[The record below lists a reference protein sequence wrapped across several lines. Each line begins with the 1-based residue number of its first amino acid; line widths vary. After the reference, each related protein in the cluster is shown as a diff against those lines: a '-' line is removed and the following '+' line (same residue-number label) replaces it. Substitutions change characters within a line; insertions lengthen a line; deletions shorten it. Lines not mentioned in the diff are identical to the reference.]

1 MDNSRPMRESSE
13 KVVGLDAI
21 ASLLAPERAS
31 GAKVAQCHGV
41 FDIVHPGHIQHL
53 QEAAS
58 QADVLVVTI
67 TSDRYVNR
75 GPGRPVFGEKLR
87 ASTLAALEF
96 VKFVV
101 IVDFPEATEA
111 IEVIKPD
118 VYAKGSDYADA
129 KKDLTGKIE
138 TETDAVV
145 RHGGKIYFTAGDVY
159 SSSNL
164 ANRFFSS
171 LEPDAEQF
179 LSEMRQHFSSDDVLD
194 VIDLVS
200 SKSVLVIG
208 ETIIDHYTYSIPLAK
223 APREFI
229 LAAKA
234 LEDEVFA
241 GGSAAVAN
249 HVAGIAK
256 NVTLVSIF
264 GSDEYSGFTESRLA
278 SNVELKSII
287 CPGRPTTR
295 KQRFLDPN
303 FYTKMFEIQ
312 YIDDSELEPELDRQL
327 LEILAYELPRHDIV
341 LVSDFGHG
349 MMSKAARE
357 LVSSSEGFVGV
368 NTQTNSAN
376 YGYNTIDRYQRANYV
391 SIDLPELQLAARDK
405 HSDPALL
412 ASDMAEKLHAEGFM
426 VTMGREGSV
435 YTFDGGEQLSTPAFS
450 HRILDRVGAG
460 DAFFAISAPCV
471 AVGAPAELVGFIGN
485 CAGAMAVEIVGNRV
499 PIDPVGLK
507 KFVVRLL
514 K

>member
-1 MDNSRPMRESSE
+1 
-13 KVVGLDAI
+13 
-21 ASLLAPERAS
+21 
-31 GAKVAQCHGV
+31 
-41 FDIVHPGHIQHL
+41 
-53 QEAAS
+53 
-58 QADVLVVTI
+58 
-67 TSDRYVNR
+67 
-75 GPGRPVFGEKLR
+75 
-87 ASTLAALEF
+87 
-96 VKFVV
+96 
-101 IVDFPEATEA
+101 
-111 IEVIKPD
+111 
-118 VYAKGSDYADA
+118 
-129 KKDLTGKIE
+129 
-138 TETDAVV
+138 
-145 RHGGKIYFTAGDVY
+145 
-159 SSSNL
+159 
-164 ANRFFSS
+164 
-171 LEPDAEQF
+171 
-179 LSEMRQHFSSDDVLD
+179 
-194 VIDLVS
+194 
-200 SKSVLVIG
+200 
-208 ETIIDHYTYSIPLAK
+208 
-223 APREFI
+223 
-229 LAAKA
+229 
-234 LEDEVFA
+234 
-241 GGSAAVAN
+241 
-249 HVAGIAK
+249 
-256 NVTLVSIF
+256 
-264 GSDEYSGFTESRLA
+264 
-278 SNVELKSII
+278 
-287 CPGRPTTR
+287 
-295 KQRFLDPN
+295 
-303 FYTKMFEIQ
+303 MFEIQ